1 MTINIDDLKKKIVY
15 RSTYRGSKEMDKLL
29 SSFTKK
35 YINTLNETE
44 LNNLNN
50 LLNIDDENLYK
61 LNQGRE
67 TTIMINENTVTKL
80 FKNFKYKNE

>member
-1 MTINIDDLKKKIVY
+1 MTINIEDLKKRIIY
-15 RSTYRGSKEMDKLL
+15 RSTYRGTKEMDKLL

-35 YINTLNETE
+35 YINTLNDTE

-61 LNQGRE
+61 LNQGQE
-67 TTIMINENTVTKL
+67 TTIMINDNAVTKL
-80 FKNFKYKNE
+80 FKNFKYKIK

>member
-15 RSTYRGSKEMDKLL
+15 RSTYRRTKEMDKLL
-29 SSFTKK
+29 TSFTKK
-35 YINTLNETE
+35 YINTLNVSE

-50 LLNIDDENLYK
+50 LLNMDDENLYK
-61 LNQGRE
+61 LNQGQE
-67 TTIMINENTVTKL
+67 TTITIDENTVTKL